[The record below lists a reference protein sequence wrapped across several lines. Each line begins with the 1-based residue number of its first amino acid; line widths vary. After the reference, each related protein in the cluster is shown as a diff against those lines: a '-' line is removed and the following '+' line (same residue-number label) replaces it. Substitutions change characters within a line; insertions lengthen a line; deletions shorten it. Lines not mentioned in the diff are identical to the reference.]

1 MSHHLSHVST
11 FNNIPVNM
19 QVHDALSWN
28 KNMLVRCMLKF
39 LCTNKLLICLK
50 LRHLGENYT
59 SPTFAS
65 TSSNITETTESL
77 LLLNLVLWR
86 ESDVM
91 PRLCSPRRD
100 NGRITLSCVSGD
112 SGTPRVHRLIALR
125 VRKANC
131 VFATL
136 GLFRGVAFSLFPGS
150 SFFVT
155 NLPILG
161 FGLLSTVVDRG
172 ISLFWWS
179 TFFKRPVVTIY
190 VGKEDHTWNWWF
202 RTSFL
207 CSMSLCS
214 SYTEVSYHMQ
224 RLPRRR
230 KGDHPSTLSK

>member
-1 MSHHLSHVST
+1 MWVTYHLSHAST
-11 FNNIPVNM
+11 FNNIPVRM
-19 QVHDALSWN
+19 QVHVALSWN
-28 KNMLVRCMLKF
+28 KNMLERCMLKF
-39 LCTNKLLICLK
+39 LCTNKLFIWLK

-91 PRLCSPRRD
+91 PRLCSPWRD

-112 SGTPRVHRLIALR
+112 SGTPRVHRFIALR
-125 VRKANC
+125 VRKADC

-155 NLPILG
+155 HLPILG
-161 FGLLSTVVDRG
+161 FGLLSTVAM
-172 ISLFWWS
+172 L
-179 TFFKRPVVTIY
+179 
-190 VGKEDHTWNWWF
+190 
-202 RTSFL
+202 
-207 CSMSLCS
+207 
-214 SYTEVSYHMQ
+214 TEGEVYLGGQHV
-224 RLPRRR
+224 
-230 KGDHPSTLSK
+230 